1 MISPELL
8 GRNSLSQLC
17 GEINPEMDRKPPK

>member
-8 GRNSLSQLC
+8 QD
-17 GEINPEMDRKPPK
+17 I